1 MRRGVRGRHG
11 RYPGNR
17 MTFYGHELAVAEA
30 LAREA
35 GALLLRHRRAG
46 LKVDYKTSRD
56 DPVTLADREASRFI
70 ADGLKRAF
78 PADGLLSE
86 EETDAPDRRVGLERV
101 WIIDPIDGTQEFT
114 EGSPDFCV
122 SIGLCVGG
130 EAVLGAVYA
139 PDTDELFSG
148 YVGAGVRK
156 NSRPVG
162 FADRADYVVSV
173 SNTEFKRELHRYGL
187 SGLAPS
193 GSIALKLA
201 RLAAGEADVTF
212 TISPRSEWDI
222 AAGDALV
229 RASGGVLRR
238 RDGRAI
244 RYNLHRP
251 QIEQGIIGG
260 RLDAVAWLEHELNA
274 KEVPTAHLG
283 VQPGDPAWV
292 ALSPADQAQ
301 LNGQPGVC
309 IRYAGGRMLALL
321 HVDPP
326 TRTVL
331 RSEGDAF
338 HLARL
343 TRDVTRSLGSPL
355 GSLVHGPLIKGTGG
369 A

>member
-1 MRRGVRGRHG
+1 MLAL
-11 RYPGNR
+11 

-46 LKVDYKTSRD
+46 LQVDYKTSRD
-56 DPVTLADREASRFI
+56 DPVTLADREASRLI
-70 ADGLKRAF
+70 VEGLKRAF

-86 EETDAPDRRVGLERV
+86 EETDAPDSRVGLERV
-101 WIIDPIDGTQEFT
+101 WIIDPIDGTHEFT
-114 EGSPDFCV
+114 EGSPDYCV

-130 EAVLGAVYA
+130 QAVLGAVYA
-139 PDTDELFSG
+139 PHTDELFSG

-162 FADRADYVVSV
+162 FVDRPEFVVSV
-173 SNTEFKRELHRYGL
+173 SNTEYHRELHRYGL
-187 SGLAPS
+187 RGMAPS

-201 RLAAGEADVTF
+201 RLAAGEADATF

-222 AAGDALV
+222 AAGDALL
-229 RASGGVLRR
+229 RASGGFLRR
-238 RDGRAI
+238 RDGRPI
-244 RYNLHRP
+244 GYNLHKP

-260 RLDAVAWLEHELNA
+260 KPEAVAWLETQLQA
-274 KEVPTAHLG
+274 RSVPAAHLG
-283 VQPGDPAWV
+283 VLEDDLAWQV
-292 ALSPADQAQ
+292 LSPADQEE
-301 LNGQPGVC
+301 LRGQPGVC
-309 IRYAGGRMLALL
+309 LRYAGGRVLALL
-321 HVDPP
+321 HVNPQS
-326 TRTVL
+326 RTVL

-343 TRDVTRSLGSPL
+343 TRDVTRAL
-355 GSLVHGPLIKGTGG
+355 GPLVQGTGR